1 MNLVLNSNQEYSART
16 SFWSQYHFKMNLFWI
31 LVAVLSKL
39 VFRRMKC
46 FSSVNVPL
54 STFVKSSLYIFS
66 LLFSYLALNLLQPFR
81 CVEQPDGRSLVY
93 SDLSV
98 YCFEKDWNENVKI
111 SSIYMVE
118 FLFLIPGII
127 VALMIRFRNQIGS
140 EEEREWIGSLTN
152 AYRPGVFWWDFVS
165 MLKKLF
171 LSLSLSLNK
180 KSLFF
185 CAVLSLFHIVETILK
200 PYKLESQAKLNNV

>member
-1 MNLVLNSNQEYSART
+1 
-16 SFWSQYHFKMNLFWI
+16 
-31 LVAVLSKL
+31 
-39 VFRRMKC
+39 
-46 FSSVNVPL
+46 
-54 STFVKSSLYIFS
+54 
-66 LLFSYLALNLLQPFR
+66 LQPFR

-200 PYKLESQAKLNNV
+200 PYKLESQAKLNNVWAIFTYVIMFLGTTNLGQDSLSKTEQASITATVLLSF